1 MPVLVHFSKDQQGEE
16 TERMEQN
23 SVFGSAEAAW
33 TSLFIPCLAS
43 AAIPCATFNGW
54 AVNERSMLVS
64 VLLRF
69 RKNNLA
75 IPMASAGSRSCVH
88 KMHFLRHLHL
98 SDSGACGKNPRIV
111 RKITVHQ
118 MLPWWRCS
126 MRWNCRNRT
135 IPEVLSFFQKRK
147 LQGVQLQ
154 NRLFT
159 KFRLA
164 LDSTSISCKL
174 CCFRTCLW
182 TKFWPS
188 LRSWR
193 NELYSDSSVCSLQH
207 LSFGAVDFFPKK
219 FWQFH
224 CLLLLQSGVADR
236 KAKVGAPCVHMGA
249 SVEHVALSCGLCL
262 SIPPIKVCGCHA
274 VVGLPVPHSDQ

>member
-1 MPVLVHFSKDQQGEE
+1 MPVLVHFSKDHQGEE
-16 TERMEQN
+16 TEIMEQN
-23 SVFGSAEAAW
+23 PVFGSAEAAS

-64 VLLRF
+64 
-69 RKNNLA
+69 A
-75 IPMASAGSRSCVH
+75 W
-88 KMHFLRHLHL
+88 
-98 SDSGACGKNPRIV
+98 IV
-111 RKITVHQ
+111 WKIIIVHQ
-118 MLPWWRCS
+118 MLPWFQLILYLAPTEQWRCS
-126 MRWNCRNRT
+126 TRWNCRSCT
-135 IPEVLSFFQKRK
+135 IPEVLSFLQKRK
-147 LQGVQLQ
+147 LQVVQLQ

-159 KFRLA
+159 KFRLP
-164 LDSTSISCKL
+164 LDSFVMCTSIGCKL

-249 SVEHVALSCGLCL
+249 SVEHVVLSCGLCL

>member
-1 MPVLVHFSKDQQGEE
+1 MQLYHVQLSMDGL
-16 TERMEQN
+16 
-23 SVFGSAEAAW
+23 W
-33 TSLFIPCLAS
+33 TSEVCWFQCCWGFGKTIWQFQWLLLVQGHVCTTSISWGICTWAIVVLA
-43 AAIPCATFNGW
+43 
-54 AVNERSMLVS
+54 E
-64 VLLRF
+64 
-69 RKNNLA
+69 
-75 IPMASAGSRSCVH
+75 
-88 KMHFLRHLHL
+88 
-98 SDSGACGKNPRIV
+98 KNPRIV
-111 RKITVHQ
+111 LKIRIVHQ
-118 MLPWWRCS
+118 MLPWFQLILYLAPTEQWRCS
-126 MRWNCRNRT
+126 MRWNCRSCT
-135 IPEVLSFFQKRK
+135 IPEVLSFSQKRR
-147 LQGVQLQ
+147 LQVVQLQ

-164 LDSTSISCKL
+164 SDSFVMRTSIGCKL

-249 SVEHVALSCGLCL
+249 SVERVALSCGLCL